1 MNISDWQHK
10 ENLKE
15 LATQHAKGYKITV
28 TADGYS
34 VWLGALFIA
43 GASVKLPREKPLH
56 WKHAAADRRDHLNSA
71 LSCIRAYE
79 HKTVK
84 FTERN

>member
-1 MNISDWQHK
+1 MNISDCRHK

-15 LATQHAKGYKITV
+15 IAVRIAQGYKITV

-34 VWLGALFIA
+34 VWKGALFIA

-56 WKHAAADRRDHLNSA
+56 WKHALANRRDNLDAA
-71 LSCIRAYE
+71 LSCIRD
-79 HKTVK
+79 H
-84 FTERN
+84 ERKLT

>member
-10 ENLKE
+10 ENLEE
-15 LATQHAKGYKITV
+15 LNVRTAQGYKITV

-34 VWLGALFIA
+34 VWRGALFVA

-56 WKHAAADRRDHLNSA
+56 WKHAAADRRDNLNSA

-79 HKTVK
+79 H
-84 FTERN
+84 RQ

>member
-1 MNISDWQHK
+1 MNISDRQHK

-15 LATQHAKGYKITV
+15 LEERRAQGYEITI

-34 VWLGALFIA
+34 VWQGVVFIA

-56 WKHAAADRRDHLNSA
+56 WKHAAANRRDNLDAA
-71 LSCIRAYE
+71 LSCIRD
-79 HKTVK
+79 H
-84 FTERN
+84 ERKLT